1 MATVVSAL
9 EMRKGLGD
17 KLERAYHRNERFI
30 VERKGKPMA
39 ALIGVAEY
47 EAILPFLENIEDLRD
62 AQEALAEYRAGRG
75 RPFAEFLQELAL
87 LDPTP
92 RPADSQGPRE

>member
-9 EMRKGLGD
+9 EMRQGLGD
-17 KLERAYHRNERFI
+17 KLERAYYRNERFV

-39 ALIGVAEY
+39 ALIGVEEY

-62 AQEALAEYRAGRG
+62 AEEALAEYRAGRG
-75 RPFAEFLQELAL
+75 RPLTDFLQEMGLE
-87 LDPTP
+87 
-92 RPADSQGPRE
+92 RPVARPEDSQGPGE